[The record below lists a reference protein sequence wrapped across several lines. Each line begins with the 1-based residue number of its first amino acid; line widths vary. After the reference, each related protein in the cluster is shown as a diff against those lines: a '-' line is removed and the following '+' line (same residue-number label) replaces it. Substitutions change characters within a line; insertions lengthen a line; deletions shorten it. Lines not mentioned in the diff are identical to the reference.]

1 MSQRGL
7 LTQLTS
13 LTMLALVLRALL
25 YKRRN

>member
-25 YKRRN
+25 YKRRD

>member
-13 LTMLALVLRALL
+13 LTMLALALRALL
-25 YKRRN
+25 YKRRD